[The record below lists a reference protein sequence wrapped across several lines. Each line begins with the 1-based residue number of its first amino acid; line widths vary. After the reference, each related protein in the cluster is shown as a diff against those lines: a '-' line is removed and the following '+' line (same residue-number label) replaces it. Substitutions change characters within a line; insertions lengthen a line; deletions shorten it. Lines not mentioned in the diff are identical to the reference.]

1 MFYQRMKKNL
11 TKAKITR
18 IESWAS
24 LGFPDCVVGIGDRFV
39 LVELKVAKAS
49 GKVELSPHQV
59 AFHVNH
65 SAYPCFVLVSLGSGP
80 SAELFLFHAGVV
92 KDLALSTINDVKPTL
107 KALQNKEGWGLLQMV
122 LEGVNL

>member
-24 LGFPDCVVGIGDRFV
+24 LGFPDCVIAIGDRFV
-39 LVELKVAKAS
+39 LVELKVAKVS
-49 GKVELSPHQV
+49 GRVELSPHQV

-65 SAYPCFVLVSLGSGP
+65 SAYPCFVLASMGSGP
-80 SAELFLFHAGVV
+80 SAELLLFHAGVV
-92 KDLALSTINDVKPTL
+92 KDLALSTVNDVKPVL
-107 KALQNKEGWGLLQMV
+107 KTLQNKEGWELLQMV

>member
-1 MFYQRMKKNL
+1 MKKNL

-24 LGFPDCVVGIGDRFV
+24 LGFPDCVIAIGDRFV

-49 GKVELSPHQV
+49 GRVELSPHQV

-65 SAYPCFVLVSLGSGP
+65 SAYPCFVLASMGSGP
-80 SAELFLFHAGVV
+80 SAELLLFHSGVV
-92 KDLALSTINDVKPTL
+92 KDLALGTVDDVKPVL
-107 KALQNKEGWGLLQMV
+107 KTLQNKEGWELLQMV
-122 LEGVNL
+122 LEGVSL